1 MHRHEFTIF
10 ADYHMMYLCDDELAP
25 FMPEDVTK
33 EDIYF
38 RLRAE
43 AHIMV
48 VHTRRSSTVPVVV
61 EVHTSEPTLDLLLW
75 DHVTECTLEVPSG
88 RLILAG
94 TTDYLPDSP
103 RVALPR
109 PGSYRV
115 RVLRGALDSLRNYGL
130 DGDDHYVFALWSAP
144 YAESRVVKQ
153 YTAPPA

>member
-1 MHRHEFTIF
+1 MRRHEFTIF
-10 ADYHMMYLCDDELAP
+10 ADFHMMYLCDDELEP
-25 FMPEDVTK
+25 FMPEDVTN

-48 VHTRRSSTVPVVV
+48 VHTARSSTVPVVV
-61 EVHTSEPTLDLLLW
+61 EVHASEPTLDVAPW
-75 DHVTECTLEVPSG
+75 DHITDCTLEVPSG

-103 RVALPR
+103 RIALPQA
-109 PGSYRV
+109 GSYRV
-115 RVLRGALDSLRNYGL
+115 RVLHGALDSLRNYGL
-130 DGDDHYVFALWSAP
+130 DGDDHYVLALWPAP

-153 YTAPPA
+153 YVTPTA